1 MPGGANLQATT
12 HIMHSIIFKPSYNEP
27 DQKNSTLAIKW
38 KPRKSSDEKNLTLT
52 SRHQPTINSKRPRG
66 YVCFRTIDKD
76 VWVCVCAREK
86 CKQSNDAYV
95 LYAMLMWMYHL
106 SELSDSSRKA
116 WNHNITFAAS
126 GPTIA
131 LHMRGTVLHVCVC
144 VLQRIPDSS
153 QATMNHEGEINLNWQ
168 TASHSKFQIF
178 LLVGGRVV

>member
-1 MPGGANLQATT
+1 MCNLWIINCDFVSMKYMTGANLQAIT
-12 HIMHSIIFKPSYNEP
+12 HIMHSIISKPSYNEP
-27 DQKNSTLAIKW
+27 DQKNSTLAIKRQ
-38 KPRKSSDEKNLTLT
+38 PRKSSDEKNLTLT

-131 LHMRGTVLHVCVC
+131 LHTHGTVLHVCVC
-144 VLQRIPDSS
+144 APTNTRFKPSYNEPWRRDQP
-153 QATMNHEGEINLNWQ
+153 
-168 TASHSKFQIF
+168 
-178 LLVGGRVV
+178 